1 MNQTD
6 PNDKNIP
13 PRFSIRQGGTTASGA
28 TRVLLTG
35 HLDADA
41 APDAADTLRSMLE
54 HGCRDLELDCTNL
67 QFISSTGIGTVVAV
81 VGEYRDLGGE
91 VVLRHLAPG
100 IREIFESLDLLDY
113 VTVR

>member
-1 MNQTD
+1 MKQRD
-6 PNDKNIP
+6 PNDTTMH
-13 PRFSIRQGGTTASGA
+13 PRFSILEGGTTPAGA
-28 TRVLLTG
+28 TRMLLAG

-41 APDAADTLRSMLE
+41 APNAADTLRGLLE
-54 HGCRDLELDCTNL
+54 QGCRTLELDCTGL
-67 QFISSTGIGTVVAV
+67 QFISSTGIGTIVAV
-81 VGEYRDLGGE
+81 VGEYRDLDGE